1 MLCLPITPTI
11 SVAAPMVRGR
21 SLAAAA
27 ASSISRGRLP
37 TDPVG
42 TATLTFTGLQP
53 GTDIVVL
60 RAGTDEALLDL
71 NETAGS
77 SHAYTYS
84 LFSTQ
89 TVVDIAFYKAGFV
102 PHTSIR
108 NFTLPSSNAV
118 LPITQVPDRNY
129 RNP

>member
-1 MLCLPITPTI
+1 MSAGFPTPACTFF
-11 SVAAPMVRGR
+11 P
-21 SLAAAA
+21 L
-27 ASSISRGRLP
+27 SRGNMVDMAVSAFGVARLP

-42 TATLTFTGLQP
+42 QATLTFEGLQP

-71 NETAGS
+71 NEAPGS
-77 SHAYTYS
+77 SYAYTYS
-84 LFSTQ
+84 LFSTP

-118 LPITQVPDRNY
+118 LPIAQVADRNY

>member
-1 MLCLPITPTI
+1 MAAVFPTPVLTLPGL
-11 SVAAPMVRGR
+11 SRGNAAHLP
-21 SLAAAA
+21 SLAVGVA
-27 ASSISRGRLP
+27 RLP

-42 TATLTFTGLQP
+42 FATLTFTGLQP

-60 RAGTDEALLDL
+60 RGGTDDVLLDL
-71 NETAGS
+71 NEAPGIS
-77 SHAYTYS
+77 YAYTYS
-84 LFSTQ
+84 LFSTP

-118 LPITQVPDRNY
+118 LPIAQVADRNY
-129 RNP
+129 RNPT